1 MTLALR
7 APAGEQPR
15 TARASR
21 TAMLTGL
28 RPAARAVVHRRWQ
41 VEVHGAAHVPAHG
54 PVVMAANHV
63 GWLDGPLLAIVSP
76 RPAHVLTK
84 QEMYAGPMGA
94 FLHAAGQIPLDRWQV
109 DLGAV
114 RQALR
119 VLEEGRVVGVFPEG
133 ARGDGSM
140 RLHRP
145 GAAYLALV
153 SGAPVVPVA
162 FLGTRLPGAP
172 DDSVPPA
179 GSRIAVTYGE
189 PLHLPHLPWPR
200 THDEVT
206 DASARVREAVVTTL
220 RAAETATGMTLPGPL
235 GPARTQ
241 TGTKTSTT
249 KRTKKMRT

>member
-1 MTLALR
+1 MTAALR
-7 APAGEQPR
+7 AQAGELPR
-15 TARASR
+15 TAPTARASR

-28 RPAARAVVHRRWQ
+28 RPAARTLVHRRWQ
-41 VEVHGAAHVPAHG
+41 VEVHGADHVPARG
-54 PVVMAANHV
+54 PVVLAANHV

-84 QEMYAGPMGA
+84 REMYAGAMGS
-94 FLHAAGQIPLDRWQV
+94 FLHAAGQIPLDRWRV

-114 RQALR
+114 RQAVR

-162 FLGTRLPGAP
+162 FLGTRLPGAS
-172 DDSVPPA
+172 DDSVPPP
-179 GSRIAVTYGE
+179 GSRVAVTYGE

-200 THDEVT
+200 TTDLVA
-206 DASARVREAVVTTL
+206 DASRRVHDAIVATL
-220 RAAETATGMTLPGPL
+220 THAEEATGMTLPGPL
-235 GPARTQ
+235 GPPRT
-241 TGTKTSTT
+241 TTS
-249 KRTKKMRT
+249 TKKMRT